1 MVLGNY
7 VIKDMGENSRCFG
20 GIDPFYYQWQLPVL
34 NFILSSEHVSEN
46 YG

>member
-1 MVLGNY
+1 MLSKTWAK
-7 VIKDMGENSRCFG
+7 IQDAFG
-20 GIDPFYYQWQLPVL
+20 GINPFYYQWQLPVL